1 MKKKLYRNKDE
12 GKLLGICAGLA
23 DYFDLDVTLVR
34 ALWIIVT
41 LLGGAVILIYIVLA
55 SISTCKRR
63 TDTKLENI
71 L

>member
-41 LLGGAVILIYIVLA
+41 LLGGAGILIYIVLA
-55 SISTCKRR
+55 LLLPVKDAPT
-63 TDTKLENI
+63 LN
-71 L
+71 